1 VLRVGRNA
9 PGKVAVGV
17 RAMNGTAVSASTGM
31 ADSARAVEQLDPTV
45 DASLITLPAARVQVN
60 ARGLALGILAALA
73 TVFALS
79 WAQSFVIPLLLGI
92 VISYTVNPLVNW
104 LEVIKVPR
112 VCGTVIVIASI
123 IGALI
128 FGTYSLRGQM
138 QTIVAQ
144 LPEAAATFAT
154 GLARMRISE
163 IGNLQ
168 TMQSAAAAVERAT
181 TQETAGAVARRQRAT
196 HVIVDQPSFKLDNF
210 LWKNSIGALGVI
222 AQAAMV
228 VFLVFFLLLGGDT
241 FKRKLVRV
249 TGPSLS
255 KRKIAVRILD
265 DVNDSIQKY
274 MLMLLST
281 NLVVA
286 LLTWIAFRWI
296 GLENA
301 GAWGAAAGLLHIVP
315 YLGPGVT
322 AIATG
327 MAAFMQFQS
336 LPVALLVAGSSLAI
350 AILIG
355 TLVTTWMT
363 GRIAHLNSAAVFI
376 SLLFWGW
383 LWGVWGM
390 LLSIPIIVIVKVVS
404 QHVDQL
410 HAMAE
415 LLGD

>member
-1 VLRVGRNA
+1 MGTKEPAKDAVGLRAVN
-9 PGKVAVGV
+9 PVAVP
-17 RAMNGTAVSASTGM
+17 ASTGM
-31 ADSARAVEQLDPTV
+31 ADSARAVGQLDATV
-45 DASLITLPAARVQVN
+45 DASLVTLPAVRMQVN
-60 ARGLALGILAALA
+60 ARGMALGILAALA

-92 VISYTVNPLVNW
+92 VISYTVNPLVTW
-104 LEVIKVPR
+104 LEPLKVPR
-112 VCGTVIVIASI
+112 VVGTVIVMASI

-154 GLARMRISE
+154 GLARMRIGE
-163 IGNLQ
+163 LGNLQ
-168 TMQSAAAAVERAT
+168 TMQNAAAEVERAT
-181 TQETAGAVARRQRAT
+181 TQETADPAARRQRAT
-196 HVIVDQPSFKLDNF
+196 HVIVDQPAFKLDNF
-210 LWKNSIGALGVI
+210 LWKNSMGAAVVIG
-222 AQAAMV
+222 QAAMV
-228 VFLVFFLLLGGDT
+228 VFLIFFLLLGGDT
-241 FKRKLVRV
+241 FKRKLLRV

-255 KRKIAVRILD
+255 KRKTAVRILD
-265 DVNDSIQKY
+265 DINESIQKY
-274 MLMLLST
+274 MLMLLTT

-286 LLTWIAFRWI
+286 LLSWIAFRWI

-301 GAWGAAAGLLHIVP
+301 GAWAAAAGVLNIVP

-322 AIATG
+322 AVATG

-336 LPVALLVAGSSLAI
+336 LPVALLVAGSSMAI
-350 AILIG
+350 ATLVG
-355 TLVTTWMT
+355 TFVTTWMT
-363 GRIAHLNSAAVFI
+363 GRIAHMNSAAVFI

-383 LWGVWGM
+383 LWGVWGL

-404 QHVDQL
+404 QHVEQL